1 MWRLAIITD
10 EVSHDFVEALD
21 TIKAWGMKYVEVR
34 TVDRVNAADLDDAG
48 VARVKRL
55 LDERGLKVAALASPF
70 LKCYLHEP
78 KAGPAGDAF
87 FSSASTYEEH
97 LQILQRCGNLA
108 RVLGANMTRCF
119 SFWREPDPAV
129 VFDEVVARLK
139 ESTKLAEQYGLVLA
153 MENETSCN
161 GGVPVEVRDLV
172 NAVDSPA
179 LGIMWDAGNA
189 QWADV
194 EAYPDGYDTVK
205 DRVFHVHVK
214 DIVHDNGTV
223 HGTVFSQGE
232 VNFPAMF
239 RALQADGYDG
249 FLSLEPH
256 FKPGEPGPR
265 EKVQA
270 CVDNLRTMLKELH
283 ISFE

>member
-1 MWRLAIITD
+1 MWTLAIITD
-10 EVSHDFVEALD
+10 EVSHDFVRALD
-21 TIKAWGMKYVEVR
+21 TIKSWDMKYVEIR
-34 TVDRVNAADLDDAG
+34 TVDRVNAADLDEAG

-87 FSSASTYEEH
+87 FSSANTYEEH
-97 LQILQRCGNLA
+97 LKILQRCGNLA
-108 RVLGANMTRCF
+108 KVLGANMTRCF
-119 SFWREPDPAV
+119 SFWREPDPAA
-129 VFDEVVARLK
+129 VFAEVAERLK
-139 ESTKLAEQYGLVLA
+139 DSVQLAEQYGLVLA

-172 NAVDSPA
+172 AAVDSKA
-179 LGIMWDAGNA
+179 LGVMWDAGNA

-194 EAYPDGYDTVK
+194 EAFPDGYDAIK
-205 DRVFHVHVK
+205 DRIFHVHVK

-223 HGTVFSQGE
+223 HGTVFGEGE
-232 VNFPAMF
+232 VNFRGMF
-239 RALQADGYDG
+239 MALLADGYDG
-249 FLSLEPH
+249 ALSLEPH
-256 FKPGEPGPR
+256 FKPGEPGPT

-270 CVDNLRTMLKELH
+270 CVDNLRAMLRDLGIRYE
-283 ISFE
+283 